1 MSVTEK
7 LFVPLL
13 SAPAK
18 PLVTQYDDA
27 DGSRVELSRATV
39 ANWAAKTANWLAEE
53 CDVEP
58 GGTVAVALPAHW
70 QTLGVLLGAWWCGAS
85 VTLSADAAA
94 QVVLLT
100 PEGTTPGGDLVAT
113 VALDPLGMGL
123 RGGAPSGTVD
133 YLSEIKVYG
142 DTFRPWQP
150 LPGDAP
156 ALDGYTVD
164 ELVTEAQARAKSLAP
179 DARILSTMD
188 WSTPDDLLTGLLAP
202 LAAGASLVQ
211 VAHPD
216 PAKLAARAEAER
228 TTVTLPPL
236 ST

>member
-7 LFVPLL
+7 LFAPLL
-13 SAPAK
+13 SAPAT

-39 ANWAAKTANWLAEE
+39 ANWAAKTANWLVEE

-58 GGTVAVALPAHW
+58 GGEVAVALPAHW
-70 QTLGVLLGAWWCGAS
+70 QTIGVLLGAWWCGAS
-85 VTLSADAAA
+85 VTLSTRAA
-94 QVVLLT
+94 QVVFLT
-100 PEGTTPGGDLVAT
+100 QEGKNPGGDLVAT

-123 RGGAPSGTVD
+123 RGGAPAGTVD
-133 YLSEIKVYG
+133 YLSEVKVYG

-150 LPGDAP
+150 IPGDSP

-164 ELVTEAQARAKSLAP
+164 ELVTEALTRAESL
-179 DARILSTMD
+179 DADSRILSTMD
-188 WSTPDDLLTGLLAP
+188 WSTPDELLTGLLAP

-216 PAKLAARAEAER
+216 PAKLAARAESER
-228 TTVTLPPL
+228 TTTTL
-236 ST
+236 